1 MTAVLYRWPQAAWV
15 GTVVAKKKFYAQ
27 PHVTA
32 AVQERFV
39 AEVERITWAYK
50 LAESTLNLPGDDAVP
65 EIEVFVLDA
74 KGEDISD
81 VVLAAIDRAIPKPLL
96 FEIARSVEPAGVRL
110 AAAPKQIGHGAGKFG
125 SYTRGDWHAA
135 DAERHP
141 LPPAITLAGL
151 YTALLASVTGLLA
164 RPGEDVD
171 GMAARLDA
179 GRRLER
185 EIATLER
192 KLRTEPQ
199 LNRKIELRK
208 QIKERAVAL
217 TELAD
222 PVPSNK
228 E

>member
-1 MTAVLYRWPQAAWV
+1 MTAVLYRWPQAAGV
-15 GTVVAKKKFYAQ
+15 GTVVPKKKFYAQ

-32 AVQERFV
+32 AVRERFV

-81 VVLAAIDRAIPKPLL
+81 GVLAAIDRAIPKPLL

-110 AAAPKQIGHGAGKFG
+110 VAAPKQLGHGVAKVG
-125 SYTRGDWHAA
+125 SYSRGAWHPT
-135 DAERHP
+135 DAERHQ

-151 YTALLASVTGLLA
+151 YAALLASVTGLSA
-164 RPGEDVD
+164 RPGEDVG
-171 GMAARLDA
+171 GMADRLDA

-185 EIATLER
+185 EIVTLER
-192 KLRTEPQ
+192 KLRNEPQ

-208 QIKERAVAL
+208 QIKERTALL
-217 TELAD
+217 TELTD